1 MLFGVVV
8 KVDKSYVGYG
18 ENYDKIISLFKLL
31 NIANYSNGSIVAM
44 KDSDWW
50 LDYRKVPFELVQCLL
65 HQIGSID
72 DRKLKKHI
80 VVQINAE

>member
-18 ENYDKIISLFKLL
+18 ENYDKIIWLYKTL